1 MEQVDL
7 NKPDIQ
13 EQGPRKGIVMI
24 VIAILLGTNGL
35 LLWQFFEKK
44 NNLDLANQTIVA
56 TTAEKE
62 KLQTEFN
69 ILKADYEKAKAEN
82 AELHTQL
89 SQKDEE
95 IKAKMD
101 QIEKLIA
108 LGGPAQIARAKA
120 EIARLK
126 EMNQN
131 YSSQIDSLREA
142 NRMLA
147 EANQTLTTDL
157 SSAKNK
163 VDNLSQT
170 NQKLAG
176 KVALGSVLKATNIK
190 TEALRFK
197 TSGKELVT
205 NKAKSVQKI
214 RTSFVLIEN
223 KVIDGGSID
232 VIVRVLG
239 PDGAVMSTSQDVFST
254 SVGEKL
260 VYTVKE
266 SVDYNNSDTPVE
278 VSWAKG
284 SEFSKGKYSVELYH
298 AGYLIGTS
306 SIELK

>member
-1 MEQVDL
+1 MDTTKQET
-7 NKPDIQ
+7 Q
-13 EQGPRKGIVMI
+13 EQGPRKGIVMV

-69 ILKADYEKAKAEN
+69 ILKSDYEKAKAEN
-82 AELHTQL
+82 SDLHSQL
-89 SQKDEE
+89 SQKDDE
-95 IKAKMD
+95 IKAKME

-126 EMNQN
+126 EMNHS
-131 YSSQIDSLREA
+131 YSSQIDSLKEA

-147 EANQTLTTDL
+147 EANQSLTTDL
-157 SSAKNK
+157 SSARNR

-176 KVALGSVLKATNIK
+176 KVALGSVLRASNIK
-190 TEALRFK
+190 TEALRLK
-197 TSGKELVT
+197 TNGKEILT

-214 RTSFVLIEN
+214 RTSFVLLEN
-223 KVIDGGSID
+223 KVVDNGPLD
-232 VIVRVLG
+232 VIIRVMG
-239 PDGAVMSTSQDVFST
+239 PDGAVMSTSQDVFT
-254 SVGEKL
+254 SSSGEKL
-260 VYTVKE
+260 VYTLKE
-266 SVDYNNSDTPVE
+266 VIDYNNNDTPAE
-278 VSWAKG
+278 IYWAKG
-284 SEFSKGKYSVELYH
+284 SEFSKGKYSIELYQSG
-298 AGYLIGTS
+298 ALIGTS